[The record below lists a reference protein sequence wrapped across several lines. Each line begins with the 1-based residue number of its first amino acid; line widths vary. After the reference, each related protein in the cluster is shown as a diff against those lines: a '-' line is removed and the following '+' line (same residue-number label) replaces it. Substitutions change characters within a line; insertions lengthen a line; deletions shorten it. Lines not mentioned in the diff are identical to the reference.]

1 MVNLNLQII
10 GYVAL
15 YLLVGAIINGIGRV
29 DPEESGYYGVLIL
42 WPLVLALVVLIAIS
56 TVISGIV
63 KAIMKGTKK

>member
-1 MVNLNLQII
+1 MNLQIV

-15 YLLVGAIINGIGRV
+15 YLLVGAVINGIGRV

-42 WPLVLALVVLIAIS
+42 WPLVLVLMVLIDIS

>member
-1 MVNLNLQII
+1 MNLQII

>member
-1 MVNLNLQII
+1 MNLQIV

-15 YLLVGAIINGIGRV
+15 YLLIGAIINGIGRV

-42 WPLVLALVVLIAIS
+42 WPLVLVLVVLIAIS

>member
-1 MVNLNLQII
+1 MSFEII

-15 YLLVGAIINGIGRV
+15 YLLVGAVINGIGGV
-29 DPEESGYYGVLIL
+29 DPEESGYYGVLLL
-42 WPLVLALVVLIAIS
+42 WPLVLVLMVLIIIS

>member
-1 MVNLNLQII
+1 MNLQII
-10 GYVAL
+10 GYVAI
-15 YLLVGAIINGIGRV
+15 YLLVGAVINGIGRV

-42 WPLVLALVVLIAIS
+42 WPIVLVLMVLIIIS

>member
-1 MVNLNLQII
+1 MVNINLQII

-15 YLLVGAIINGIGRV
+15 YLLVGAVINGIGRV
-29 DPEESGYYGVLIL
+29 DPEESGYYGVLLL
-42 WPLVLALVVLIAIS
+42 WPIVLVLMVLIIIS

>member
-1 MVNLNLQII
+1 MDFQII
-10 GYVAL
+10 GYVAM

-42 WPLVLALVVLIAIS
+42 WPLVLVLMVLIIIS

-63 KAIMKGTKK
+63 KALMKGTKK

>member
-1 MVNLNLQII
+1 MNLQII
-10 GYVAL
+10 GYVAM
-15 YLLVGAIINGIGRV
+15 YLLIGAIINGIGRV

-42 WPLVLALVVLIAIS
+42 WPIVLVLMVLIIIS

>member
-1 MVNLNLQII
+1 MNLQII
-10 GYVAL
+10 GYVAM
-15 YLLVGAIINGIGRV
+15 YLLIGAIINGIGRV

-42 WPLVLALVVLIAIS
+42 WPLVLVLMVLIIIS